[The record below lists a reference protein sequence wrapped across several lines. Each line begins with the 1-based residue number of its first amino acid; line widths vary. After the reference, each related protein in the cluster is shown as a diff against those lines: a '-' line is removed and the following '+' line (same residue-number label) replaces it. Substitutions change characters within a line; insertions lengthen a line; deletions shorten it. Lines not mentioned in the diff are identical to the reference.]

1 MTSVCYCICIQTL
14 WLMYQLIRQGAKC
27 NAVCLCV
34 GRIEQAYHE
43 PLWFGLTATLKVL
56 CSQAKCRRLASVQII
71 AEVLLSVTLYLGMDN
86 DYTTC
91 SR

>member
-1 MTSVCYCICIQTL
+1 MQTL
-14 WLMYQLIRQGAKC
+14 WLMYQLIQQGAKC
-27 NAVCLCV
+27 ITVCTCV
-34 GRIEQAYHE
+34 DRIEHE

-56 CSQAKCRRLASVQII
+56 CSQAKCMRLASVQII
-71 AEVLLSVTLYLGMDN
+71 AEVLLSVKLYLGMDN